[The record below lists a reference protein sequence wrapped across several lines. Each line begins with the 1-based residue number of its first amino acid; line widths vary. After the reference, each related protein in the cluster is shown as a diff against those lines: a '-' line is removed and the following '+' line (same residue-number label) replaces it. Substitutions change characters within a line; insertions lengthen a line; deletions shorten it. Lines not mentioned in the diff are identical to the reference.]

1 MFYPETWQSAGV
13 TESTDQPG
21 GITAQYPPV
30 CSGQAPSH
38 GPQYRQTVRNGLYF
52 GHKPLKY
59 QTKFQIL
66 FWTFHWIGFLTLL
79 IYSIYFIYRYR
90 ERNNEGSRSNTS
102 TFYLLLDLLT
112 FFDSY
117 HEGNVD
123 EAFEVH
129 RIFLVYNFVIF
140 FLKIWYIWI
149 SSICMCKLVI
159 HPDILDFSV

>member
-1 MFYPETWQSAGV
+1 MQKCFTQKHDKVLELLNRLISQVVSQPNTPQSARDRLRAMALSIAKRWGMDCTLV
-13 TESTDQPG
+13 INLWNT
-21 GITAQYPPV
+21 
-30 CSGQAPSH
+30 
-38 GPQYRQTVRNGLYF
+38 RQSFRFFSEVFIGLV
-52 GHKPLKY
+52 
-59 QTKFQIL
+59 
-66 FWTFHWIGFLTLL
+66 FLTLL

-129 RIFLVYNFVIF
+129 RIFLV
-140 FLKIWYIWI
+140 
-149 SSICMCKLVI
+149 
-159 HPDILDFSV
+159 

>member
-59 QTKFQIL
+59 QSFR
-66 FWTFHWIGFLTLL
+66 FFSEVFIGLVFLTLL

-129 RIFLVYNFVIF
+129 RIFLVYNFCNFF

-159 HPDILDFSV
+159 YPDILDFSV

>member
-1 MFYPETWQSAGV
+1 MV
-13 TESTDQPG
+13 
-21 GITAQYPPV
+21 
-30 CSGQAPSH
+30 
-38 GPQYRQTVRNGLYF
+38 
-52 GHKPLKY
+52 
-59 QTKFQIL
+59 
-66 FWTFHWIGFLTLL
+66 FLTLL

-129 RIFLVYNFVIF
+129 RIFLVYNFCNF
-140 FLKIWYIWI
+140 FFKDMIYL
-149 SSICMCKLVI
+149 
-159 HPDILDFSV
+159 DILYLYVLIGDSSRHPGFFCVGDEAVKITSLDS